1 MTLMQ
6 STCCLHYQNEGRE
19 TRKMQNSRLTNTI
32 IGLAA
37 TGAAARGILSAVT
50 ALVPLFSGEFVAA
63 GVLLVAAS

>member
-1 MTLMQ
+1 
-6 STCCLHYQNEGRE
+6 
-19 TRKMQNSRLTNTI
+19 MQNSRLTNTI